1 MQRDVEMP
9 FCVLSVCCVRGSLCS
24 QGEDGFPGIK
34 GDFGGKGERVRS
46 FLKEEDK
53 HMTDVSY

>member
-1 MQRDVEMP
+1 M
-9 FCVLSVCCVRGSLCS
+9 RGSLCL

>member
-1 MQRDVEMP
+1 MG
-9 FCVLSVCCVRGSLCS
+9 GSLCS

-46 FLKEEDK
+46 FLKEDK
-53 HMTDVSY
+53 YMKDVSYH